1 MKTIYSFLEK
11 YNQEHLLRFYDELS
25 DSQKKSLASQIESI
39 DFEEFSSLTKALVVT
54 KESSK
59 SNLEHLKPAPYY
71 PLPENNGDENL
82 WKKMYN
88 VGEES
93 LKKGELAAFVVA
105 GGQGTR
111 LGLDAPKG
119 TFKVSPVKEKSLFQ
133 LFAEKIL
140 RAERK
145 YNVSIPWLIMTSEL
159 NYSQTIE
166 FFEKNNFFGLKKEDV
181 IFFKQGKM
189 PCCDTLGKI
198 ILEEKDSIAFAPD
211 GHGGSLKAICKSSAL
226 EKLKKRKIK
235 YLSYF
240 QVDNPLINIVDC
252 AFLGFHINANSDLSS
267 KMIPKRDALEKVG
280 LFCKVNDKIKVLE
293 YSDLPKKF
301 QEQHDANGDLIHI
314 AGSVAIH
321 IFSLD
326 FIENF
331 AGANANF
338 KMPFHRADKKIPFVD
353 SNGNKVK
360 PESSNGVK
368 FETFVF
374 DALEFAKN
382 PVIIEASRL
391 EEFAPVKNASGEDS
405 PQTCKE
411 AQIKQFAKWLE
422 LSDSGIKLSGGMPSF
437 DVEISP
443 LFAANKND
451 FLENYSSIKNSLDVS
466 KSFYLE

>member
-1 MKTIYSFLEK
+1 MKTFYSFLKK
-11 YNQEHLLRFYDELS
+11 YNQEHLLAFYDELS
-25 DSQKKSLASQIESI
+25 DEQKKSLIEQIESI
-39 DFEEFSSLTKALVVT
+39 DFEEFSSLTKFFFGEECGA
-54 KESSK
+54 KA
-59 SNLEHLKPAPYY
+59 NLENLKPAPYFA
-71 PLPENNGDENL
+71 LPENNGDKNL
-82 WKKMYN
+82 WAKMYSL
-88 VGEES
+88 GEDA
-93 LKKGELAAFVVA
+93 LRRGELAAFVVA

-119 TFKVSPVKEKSLFQ
+119 TFKVSPIKEKSLFQ
-133 LFAEKIL
+133 IFAEKIL

-145 YNVSIPWLIMTSEL
+145 YNVSIPWLVMTSEI
-159 NYSQTIE
+159 NHAQTVE
-166 FFEKNNFFGLKKEDV
+166 FFEKNNFFGLKKENV

-198 ILEEKDSIAFAPD
+198 ILEEKGNIAFAPD
-211 GHGGSLKAICKSSAL
+211 GHGGSLKAICKSNAL
-226 EKLKKRKIK
+226 AELKKRGIK

-280 LFCKVNDKIKVLE
+280 LFCKVDDKIKVFE
-293 YSDLPKKF
+293 YSDLPKNF
-301 QEQHDANGDLIHI
+301 QEQRDSNGNLIYV

-321 IFSLD
+321 VFSVD
-326 FIENF
+326 FIEQF
-331 AGANANF
+331 AGSSATL

-353 SNGNKVK
+353 VSGNKIK
-360 PESSNGVK
+360 PELANGVK

-391 EEFAPVKNASGEDS
+391 EEFAPVKNATGEDS
-405 PQTCKE
+405 PQTCKD
-411 AQIKQFAKWLE
+411 AQIKQWATWLKE
-422 LSDSGIKLSGGMPSF
+422 AGSNIASSPSY
-437 DVEISP
+437 DIEISP
-443 LFAANKND
+443 LFASNKKD
-451 FLENYSSIKNSLDVS
+451 FLENFSSIKNSLDIT